1 MYWFYTAQLR
11 SKVFSGILD
20 QAKTGGMG
28 SKEFELTHAQ
38 NSFFQLA
45 GPNINGYAFGNPEKL
60 SETIKQVMKEKDNFP
75 DLGEIYSNVSFIPAR
90 NRQSVVD
97 EVSGG
102 LSGLITYLETN
113 KDSLKEQRVE
123 NGTHELFGNLKRK

>member
-1 MYWFYTAQLR
+1 M
-11 SKVFSGILD
+11 
-20 QAKTGGMG
+20 
-28 SKEFELTHAQ
+28 
-38 NSFFQLA
+38 
-45 GPNINGYAFGNPEKL
+45 

-123 NGTHELFGNLKRK
+123 NGTHELFGNLKRKELTRLER

>member
-1 MYWFYTAQLR
+1 
-11 SKVFSGILD
+11 
-20 QAKTGGMG
+20 MG

-97 EVSGG
+97 EV
-102 LSGLITYLETN
+102 
-113 KDSLKEQRVE
+113 
-123 NGTHELFGNLKRK
+123 